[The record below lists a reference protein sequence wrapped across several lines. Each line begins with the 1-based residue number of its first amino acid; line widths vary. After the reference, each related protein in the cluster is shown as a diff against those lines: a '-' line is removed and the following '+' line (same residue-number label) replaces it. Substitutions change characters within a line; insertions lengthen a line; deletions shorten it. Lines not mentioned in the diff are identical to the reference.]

1 MDLKQLVVTSPVFA
15 PLRRV
20 ERPGL
25 ALEVVWSCPSR
36 ASQLTVG
43 LAGLQLRTGAGL
55 MAANISQPL
64 VRIERLGSSNSWAS
78 LLTTLNINIEKVEM
92 RSKEVF
98 AAACI
103 GGAAEN
109 FLKMLKRKRI
119 SVGSLQLAGFQLSTD
134 CPADQFYQKLLRAGQ
149 ISPRSE

>member
-25 ALEVVWSCPSR
+25 ALEAVWSCPSR
-36 ASQLTVG
+36 ASQLTLG
-43 LAGLQLRTGAGL
+43 LARLHLRTGAGL

-64 VRIERLGSSNSWAS
+64 VRIERLGSSSSWAS
-78 LLTTLNINIEKVEM
+78 LLTTLNIHIEKVEM

-98 AAACI
+98 AVTN
-103 GGAAEN
+103 AAEN
-109 FLKMLKRKRI
+109 FLEMLKRQKI

>member
-25 ALEVVWSCPSR
+25 ALEAVWSSPSR
-36 ASQLTVG
+36 ASQLSLG
-43 LAGLQLRTGAGL
+43 LAELQLRTGAGL

-64 VRIERLGSSNSWAS
+64 VKIERLGSSSSWAS
-78 LLTTLNINIEKVEM
+78 LLTTLNVHVQKVEM
-92 RSKEVF
+92 RSKEML
-98 AAACI
+98 AAA
-103 GGAAEN
+103 GAAGN
-109 FLKMLKRKRI
+109 FLEMLKRQKI
-119 SVGSLQLAGFQLSTD
+119 SVGSLQLAGFQLTTD

-149 ISPRSE
+149 ISARSE